1 MQILEQPLV
10 SSAADAGATRKTLR
24 IAMLGMIPGNGHP
37 FSWSAIINGYDAE
50 AAESCPYPVI
60 NAYLSRQPAG
70 SVRIEGAA
78 VTHLWTD
85 EPSEA
90 AAVARFARIPHVVA
104 RPEEVLGEVDAV
116 MIATDDGD
124 DHVSR
129 ARPFVEAGIPVFIDK
144 PMATNVP
151 DLRTFIDWKNA
162 GAKLLSSSGMRY
174 APELGRFGSFP
185 WQWLTG
191 VTCNTWK
198 RYGIHVLE
206 PAYCLTGP
214 GYVTVR
220 ASAQGQNVYVEL
232 LHQSGRV
239 ITLSVLPDAKAA
251 FGCFHAYG
259 EGGEL
264 AVRFS
269 DTYSAFRGQ
278 LLSFVDFA
286 LTGRAPH
293 GFEETVEL
301 MTIVIAA
308 EESLRRDGARID
320 LAQYRKEIDV

>member
-1 MQILEQPLV
+1 MEQPLV
-10 SSAADAGATRKTLR
+10 ADASGEGSVQKTLR

-37 FSWSAIINGYDAE
+37 FSWSAIVNGFDAE
-50 AAESCPYPVI
+50 AAAGCPYPVI
-60 NAYLSRQPAG
+60 NEYLSRQPAG
-70 SVRIEGAA
+70 SVRIDGAA

-85 EPSEA
+85 EPSDA
-90 AAVARFARIPHVVA
+90 AAVARFARIPRVVA
-104 RPEEVLGEVDAV
+104 RPEDVLGEVDAV

-144 PMATNVP
+144 PLATNVA
-151 DLRTFIDWKNA
+151 DLRKFIAWKNA
-162 GAKLLSSSGMRY
+162 GAKLLSSSGLRY
-174 APELGRFGSFP
+174 APELGRFESFP

-191 VTCNTWK
+191 VTCSTWK

-214 GYVTVR
+214 GYLTVR
-220 ASAQGQNVYVEL
+220 ASAQGQNVFVEL
-232 LHQSGRV
+232 MHQSGRV
-239 ITLSVLPDAKAA
+239 VTLSVLPDAKAA

-259 EGGEL
+259 EGGER

-269 DTYSAFRGQ
+269 DTYSAFRRQ

-293 GFEETVEL
+293 SFEETVEL

-308 EESLRRDGARID
+308 AESLRRDGARIE
-320 LAQYRKEIDV
+320 LATYRKEIDV